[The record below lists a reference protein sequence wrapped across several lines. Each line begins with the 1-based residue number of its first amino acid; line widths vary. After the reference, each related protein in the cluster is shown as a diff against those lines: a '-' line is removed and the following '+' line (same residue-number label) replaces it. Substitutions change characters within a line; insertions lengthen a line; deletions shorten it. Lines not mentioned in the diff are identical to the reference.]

1 MVMEALKEKSISVW
15 KSIDLP
21 RRHVQQVRSERE
33 PIVDLDHRVW
43 ITVRVL
49 RHDSCDSCFQR

>member
-15 KSIDLP
+15 KIIDLP

-49 RHDSCDSCFQR
+49 RHDSCFQR